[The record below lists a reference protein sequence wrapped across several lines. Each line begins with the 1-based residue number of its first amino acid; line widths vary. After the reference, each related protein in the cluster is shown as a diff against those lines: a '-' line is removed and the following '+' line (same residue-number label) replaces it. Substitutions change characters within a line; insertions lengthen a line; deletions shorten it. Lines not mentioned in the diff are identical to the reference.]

1 LRAGATSY
9 PSHPI
14 THGIIT
20 APISN
25 PDTSA
30 KTVTTIIVEA
40 ETLTHASL
48 PAAAKVL
55 A

>member
-1 LRAGATSY
+1 VTLKIEY
-9 PSHPI
+9 PSHLI

-30 KTVTTIIVEA
+30 KNSVVSRYERTDC
-40 ETLTHASL
+40 
-48 PAAAKVL
+48 
-55 A
+55 